1 MSIFFY
7 KLFDTFNTFS
17 IIFFLYIF
25 SSSRFTWIY
34 IVLLRF
40 TGESKSSS
48 MCICLFASSIV
59 HKFCFIH
66 ILFKSSILSVGFL
79 CFFIMSLKAV
89 LNIYVLTLTNIYH
102 CAQRWIYFLRFVLD
116 LKGDIVTMLKSSVKN
131 IRKNSELPS
140 CGPRVFVEGTGIF
153 SGGTWKVF
161 PLQNF
166 CCGCPYEKNHS
177 FCFTPSQSTLKY
189 GSENHP

>member
-1 MSIFFY
+1 MFLYIIWYIQHF
-7 KLFDTFNTFS
+7 LCN
-17 IIFFLYIF
+17 IFFLLIF
-25 SSSRFTWIY
+25 FFQGLQEIY

-40 TGESKSSS
+40 TDESKSSS
-48 MCICLFASSIV
+48 MFICLFASSIV

-79 CFFIMSLKAV
+79 CFFIISLKAV